1 MFWLNYFQE
10 EILYYLLSYYN
21 MKNSYWHEIFFYSI
35 VISINM
41 LEFMAKENNYYII
54 SQISIR
60 ANDFFIDHFQI
71 IKSYIDDS
79 LVSSIHSNA
88 IHIPNIFERK
98 RKREKRKQMKI
109 CTVAYATPWFYV
121 WNFFH
126 ARYKKKKGW
135 NIKD

>member
-1 MFWLNYFQE
+1 MNYFQE

-35 VISINM
+35 VISINI

-121 WNFFH
+121 RNFFH
-126 ARYKKKKGW
+126 ARYKKKKSW

>member
-1 MFWLNYFQE
+1 
-10 EILYYLLSYYN
+10 
-21 MKNSYWHEIFFYSI
+21 
-35 VISINM
+35 M
-41 LEFMAKENNYYII
+41 LEFMAKENNYII

-79 LVSSIHSNA
+79 LVSSIHFNA

-121 WNFFH
+121 RNFFH
-126 ARYKKKKGW
+126 ARYKKKRLEYKRLVTQ
-135 NIKD
+135 IP

>member
-1 MFWLNYFQE
+1 MNYFQE

-35 VISINM
+35 VISINI
-41 LEFMAKENNYYII
+41 LEFMAKENNYII
-54 SQISIR
+54 SQILIQ

-88 IHIPNIFERK
+88 IHIPNIFRSSKEKERGK
-98 RKREKRKQMKI
+98 KENKWKFAPLLTQLRGSTFEI
-109 CTVAYATPWFYV
+109 
-121 WNFFH
+121 FFMLDI
-126 ARYKKKKGW
+126 KKKGW